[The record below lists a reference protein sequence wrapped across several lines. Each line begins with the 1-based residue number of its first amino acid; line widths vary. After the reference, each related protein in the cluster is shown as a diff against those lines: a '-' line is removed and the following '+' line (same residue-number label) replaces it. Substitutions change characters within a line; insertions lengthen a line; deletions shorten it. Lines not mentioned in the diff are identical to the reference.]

1 MENNHRNSTSSFA
14 YKNEPL
20 GGTPFIRLLKNK
32 LCVWSNFP
40 VRSRRQLFFCLQ
52 WVLDLIVAIHYVV
65 NDRADDHAHFSIILS
80 FHMEHSLIL
89 QIFLLIFIKWSFCF
103 ILLLAWP
110 PLLYTLQKRNLII
123 SKEAFDNIM
132 RKISWFYEDFFMKNW
147 FPKLEQF
154 DWLISKVIM

>member
-1 MENNHRNSTSSFA
+1 MHILVESRLPSYLFLNPFFFGVENNHRNSTSSFA

-40 VRSRRQLFFCLQ
+40 VHSRRQLFFCLQ

-65 NDRADDHAHFSIILS
+65 NDRANDHAHFSIILS

-103 ILLLAWP
+103 IL
-110 PLLYTLQKRNLII
+110 II
-123 SKEAFDNIM
+123 SLTASTIHITKT
-132 RKISWFYEDFFMKNW
+132 
-147 FPKLEQF
+147 
-154 DWLISKVIM
+154 